1 MPSYL
6 LQVGYT
12 PQAWDTLI
20 RKPQNRLDAVAPAVE
35 QLGGSVTGGWLAFGE
50 YDLVVI
56 IDLPDNVSAAAFSMA
71 VSAGG
76 TVKAFKTT
84 PLMSM
89 EEAVSAMDLA
99 AESVY
104 EPLTAAE
111 TISR

>member
-6 LQVGYT
+6 LQVAYT

-56 IDLPDNVSAAAFSMA
+56 LDLPDNVSAAAFSMA

-76 TVKAFKTT
+76 AISAIKTT
-84 PLMSM
+84 PLMSI
-89 EEAVSAMDLA
+89 EDAVAAMRKA
-99 AESVY
+99 GASVY
-104 EPLTAAE
+104 EPAT
-111 TISR
+111 T

>member
-6 LQVGYT
+6 LQVAYT

-50 YDLVVI
+50 YDLIVI
-56 IDLPDNVSAAAFSMA
+56 LDLPDNVSAAAFSMA

-76 TVKAFKTT
+76 AISAIKTT
-84 PLMSM
+84 PLMSI
-89 EEAVSAMDLA
+89 EEAVDAMSKA
-99 AESVY
+99 GASVY
-104 EPLTAAE
+104 EPAT
-111 TISR
+111 T

>member
-6 LQVGYT
+6 LQVAYT

-56 IDLPDNVSAAAFSMA
+56 LELPDNVSAAAFSMA

-76 TVKAFKTT
+76 AIKEIKTT
-84 PLMSM
+84 PLMSI
-89 EEAVSAMDLA
+89 EEAVDAMRRA
-99 AESVY
+99 GASIY
-104 EPLTAAE
+104 EPAA
-111 TISR
+111 I

>member
-6 LQVGYT
+6 LQVAYT

-56 IDLPDNVSAAAFSMA
+56 LDLPDNVSAAAFSMA

-76 TVKAFKTT
+76 AISAIKTT
-84 PLMSM
+84 PLMSI
-89 EEAVSAMDLA
+89 EEAVDAMRKA
-99 AESVY
+99 GASVY
-104 EPLTAAE
+104 EPAST
-111 TISR
+111 

>member
-6 LQVGYT
+6 LQVAYT

-56 IDLPDNVSAAAFSMA
+56 LDLPDNVSAAAFSMA

-76 TVKAFKTT
+76 AISAIKTT
-84 PLMSM
+84 PLMSI
-89 EEAVSAMDLA
+89 EDAVEAMSKAGA
-99 AESVY
+99 SVY
-104 EPLTAAE
+104 EPAT
-111 TISR
+111 T